1 MNTSAQL
8 VLDEEQDAVAPTGNF
23 ALGLVLI
30 VVAAVVGYGG
40 LYLLFA

>member
-1 MNTSAQL
+1 MNTSAEL
-8 VLDEEQDAVAPTGNF
+8 VLDEEESTVSPTGNF

-30 VVAAVVGYGG
+30 VVAAVAVYGG